1 MDDLLKRGL
10 IALGIFFGGLIFAD
24 VMMSIGGVKPIGFA
38 AVLFSGIES
47 MLKGLFYIVG
57 VVGLFIVVMGV
68 IAEIDRSAKKAADEK
83 EQLDHLRIREAN
95 QKVAQMNYE
104 RKERERKRE
113 KEEADR
119 IWKEELAKKE
129 IEKNEYLKTRS
140 AAEANRDALNDFL

>member
-24 VMMSIGGVKPIGFA
+24 VMMNIGGVKPIGFA

-57 VVGLFIVVMGV
+57 AVGLLIVVMGV
-68 IAEIDRSAKKAADEK
+68 IAEIDRSAKKAANEK
-83 EQLDHLRIREAN
+83 EQLDQLRIREAN
-95 QKVAQMNYE
+95 KKVAEKNYE

-119 IWKEELAKKE
+119 LWKEELARKE

-140 AAEANRDALNDFL
+140 AAEANRDALKDFL

>member
-1 MDDLLKRGL
+1 MDDLLKRGGV
-10 IALGIFFGGLIFAD
+10 ALAIFFGGLIFAD

-57 VVGLFIVVMGV
+57 AVALVIVVVGV

-83 EQLDHLRIREAN
+83 EQLDQLRIREAN
-95 QKVAQMNYE
+95 QKIAEMKYE

-119 IWKEELAKKE
+119 LWKEELARKE

-140 AAEANRDALNDFL
+140 AAEANRDALKDFL

>member
-24 VMMSIGGVKPIGFA
+24 VMMNIGGVKPIGFA

-47 MLKGLFYIVG
+47 MLKSLFYIVG
-57 VVGLFIVVMGV
+57 AVGLFIMVMGA
-68 IAEIDRSAKKAADEK
+68 IAEIDRSAKKAANEK
-83 EQLDHLRIREAN
+83 EQLNQLRIRKAN
-95 QKVAQMNYE
+95 QKIAEMNYE
-104 RKERERKRE
+104 RKERERKRA

-119 IWKEELAKKE
+119 LWEEELARKE